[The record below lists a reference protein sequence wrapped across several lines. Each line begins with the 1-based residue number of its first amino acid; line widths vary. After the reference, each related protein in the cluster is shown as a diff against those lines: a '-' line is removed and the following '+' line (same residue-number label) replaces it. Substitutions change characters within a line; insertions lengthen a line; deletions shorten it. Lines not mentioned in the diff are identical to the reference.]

1 MAKPHRIIVG
11 DIAVDVVPKAIKN
24 LHLGV
29 YPPDGQ
35 VRVSAPLHFDD
46 EAIRLAIISRL
57 PWIRRQQRSFA
68 RQERESQREMV
79 SGESH
84 WVAGRRYLLEV
95 VEGPRPDVAIL
106 NAQTLRLTVRPGS
119 DRDRREAVLE
129 RWYRARLRAAIPPLL
144 AKWEPIIGVTANE
157 VRIKKMKTRWGSCT
171 VEVKR
176 IWLNFELA
184 KKSPACLEYIL
195 VHELVHL
202 LERHHNA
209 RFLALMDRFL
219 PQWEARRAELNRAP
233 LAHAEWGY

>member
-1 MAKPHRIIVG
+1 MSESHTLLVG
-11 DIAVDVVPKAIKN
+11 DLAVEVVSKAIKN

-35 VRVSAPLHFDD
+35 VRVAAPLHLDD
-46 EAIRLAIISRL
+46 EAIRLAVISRL
-57 PWIRRQQRSFA
+57 PWIRRQQRAFA
-68 RQERESQREMV
+68 GQERQSQRELV

-95 VEGPRPDVAIL
+95 VEGPRPGVALL
-106 NAQTLRLTVRPGS
+106 NARTLRLTVRPGS
-119 DRDRREAVLE
+119 DRATREAVLE
-129 RWYRARLRAAIPPLL
+129 RWYRARLHAAIPALL
-144 AKWEPIIGVTANE
+144 AKWQPVIGVTASE

-171 VEVKR
+171 IEAR
-176 IWLNFELA
+176 RLWLNLELA
-184 KKSPACLEYIL
+184 KKPPACLEYIV

-219 PQWEARRAELNRAP
+219 PHWPQRRAELNRAP